1 MSERTLNMEMA
12 NLVCRFGGEKVL
24 LDFEEEVVFP
34 SFFDSSMI
42 RTYDKTS
49 YFFYDVEAIKLEE
62 EGDPVVCV
70 AGRFIKDTTLEREQI
85 FDRKKGLIQDSDS
98 MRSSPSA
105 IFLLILNNHRLIYV
119 KETKNAPSKESFRST
134 LLNFLRSKHKQFV
147 NAEYER
153 LKEENDQKVTKKSLY
168 ESYPR
173 PTLDLIPL
181 TSDESIESF
190 VRNYE
195 TLKYIEISL
204 SDRNDEN
211 DNDPFF
217 EQLQKRKDYL
227 DSDKS
232 VVQHRNSKGL
242 DKEKAISEIGEA
254 TAQGNQKVKL
264 NGVDSEGDT
273 LRGNNDEFQLRKPL
287 EGLSKNPSKA
297 AGKLYDT
304 FKSLI
309 DDGLVKVP
317 PTSQKAKRIVTRIAR
332 RLF

>member
-1 MSERTLNMEMA
+1 MSEKTLNMEMA
-12 NLVCRFGGEKVL
+12 NLVCRFGEDKVL
-24 LDFEEEVVFP
+24 LDLEQEVVLP
-34 SFFDSSMI
+34 SFFDDALI

-49 YFFYDVEAIKLEE
+49 YFFYDVEPVRFEE
-62 EGDPVVCV
+62 KDETLVGI

-98 MRSSPSA
+98 MKSSPSS
-105 IFLLILNNHRLIYV
+105 IFFLILNNHRLIYV
-119 KETKNAPSKESFRST
+119 KETKNAPSKDTFRST
-134 LLNFLRSKHKQFV
+134 LLSFLRSKHKTFV
-147 NAEYER
+147 NSEFE
-153 LKEENDQKVTKKSLY
+153 KNNSVDGNKVTKKSLY
-168 ESYPR
+168 EKYPR
-173 PTLDLIPL
+173 PSLDLIPL

-204 SDRNDEN
+204 SDRNDEI
-211 DNDPFF
+211 DDDPFF

-227 DSDKS
+227 GSNKS

-264 NGVDSEGDT
+264 NGVDSDGDV
-273 LRGNNDEFQLRKPL
+273 LRGNNEEFQLRKPL
-287 EGLSKNPSKA
+287 DELSKVPSKA
-297 AGKLYDT
+297 AIKLFKT

-309 DDGLVKVP
+309 DDRLVKVP
-317 PTSQKAKRIVTRIAR
+317 PTSRKAKETVSQIAK